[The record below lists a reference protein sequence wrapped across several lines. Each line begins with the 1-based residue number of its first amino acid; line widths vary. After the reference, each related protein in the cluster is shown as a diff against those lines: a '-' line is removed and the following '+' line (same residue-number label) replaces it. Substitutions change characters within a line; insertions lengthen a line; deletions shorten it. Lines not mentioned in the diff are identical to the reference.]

1 MNNTNKKDVE
11 LLEEIYKNEKMGSDS
26 ILKVMPKASNEK
38 FRAAL
43 TCQLSGY
50 ERFSEKAKEMLS
62 DRGYKAKEENPMTKL
77 WASLGVAMNTLVDS
91 SDSHLAQMVVEG
103 STMGVTD
110 TLKILRENENSG
122 ISEKTLKMLR
132 DIISF
137 EEKNVEIM
145 KGFI

>member
-1 MNNTNKKDVE
+1 MNSVMTREVE
-11 LLEEIYKNEKMGSDS
+11 LLEEVYKNEKMGSDS
-26 ILKVMPKASNEK
+26 ILKVIPTASNEK

-43 TCQLSGY
+43 TKQLTGY
-50 ERFSEKAKEMLS
+50 EEYAEKAKQMLANH
-62 DRGYKAKEENPMTKL
+62 GYKAKEENPMTKL
-77 WASLGVAMNTLVDS
+77 WASIGVKMNAMMDS

-110 TLKILRENENSG
+110 TLKLLRENENSG
-122 ISEKTLKMLR
+122 VCEKSLRLLR

-145 KGFI
+145 KSFI

>member
-1 MNNTNKKDVE
+1 MNNTCKRDVE
-11 LLEEIYKNEKMGSDS
+11 VLEDIYKNEKMGSDS

-62 DRGYKAKEENPMTKL
+62 ERGYKAKEENPMTKL
-77 WASLGVAMNTLVDS
+77 WASIGVAMNTMVDS

-110 TLKILRENENSG
+110 TLKILRESENSG
-122 ISEKTLKMLR
+122 VSEKTLKMMR

>member
-1 MNNTNKKDVE
+1 MNNTCKRDVE
-11 LLEEIYKNEKMGSDS
+11 VLADIYKNEKMGSDS

-62 DRGYKAKEENPMTKL
+62 ERGYKAKEENPMTKL
-77 WASLGVAMNTLVDS
+77 WASIGVAMNTMVDS

-110 TLKILRENENSG
+110 TLKLLRESENSG
-122 ISEKTLKMLR
+122 VTEKTLKMMR